1 MNTIILTYLSAL
13 NLFRGATSLS
23 SNAQRTTRRFLAAL
37 AVLTAAGTIAQA
49 QLPEVL
55 PQADVYLRI
64 KPSFQVYFQVEGERE
79 DGNPVQ
85 MTLGPTAQF
94 YLKPLVKL
102 KKITYFDLDDAKRR
116 PFVIETGYRNIVHP
130 GEADENRWENV
141 ATFHLP
147 IFASILL
154 SDGNTVDRNW
164 QGGVST
170 WKYTQKVTL
179 ERTFAI
185 GHFRF
190 IPGTEVSTDYQSQY
204 SKFSST
210 SVEAKCNFPITRSI
224 QLSADW
230 EHQNNTGKDP
240 NKQIN
245 NVGLGVHFYLSIVHD
260 KTGIKERSKKGADP
274 TKTD

>member
-1 MNTIILTYLSAL
+1 MNPIIFTFLSAL
-13 NLFRGATSLS
+13 NLLRGATSLN

-37 AVLTAAGTIAQA
+37 AVLTVAGTIAQA

-94 YLKPLVKL
+94 YLKPLLKL
-102 KKITYFDLDDAKRR
+102 KKITYFDLDDAKKR
-116 PFVIETGYRNIVHP
+116 PFVIATGYRNIIHP
-130 GEADENRWENV
+130 GEANENRWEDV

-147 IFASILL
+147 LFASILL
-154 SDGNTVDRNW
+154 SDGNTVDLNW
-164 QGGVST
+164 QGGVYT
-170 WKYTQKVTL
+170 WKYSQKVTL
-179 ERTFAI
+179 ERAFAI
-185 GHFRF
+185 GHFRL

-210 SVEAKCNFPITRSI
+210 SIEGECNFPITKSI

-230 EHQNNTGKDP
+230 EHQNNTGKKS

-245 NVGLGVHFYLSIVHD
+245 NIGLGAHFYFSIVRD
-260 KTGIKERSKKGADP
+260 KTGIKEQSKKGVDP
-274 TKTD
+274 TRTD

>member
-1 MNTIILTYLSAL
+1 MNPIIFTFLSAL
-13 NLFRGATSLS
+13 NLLRGATSLN

-37 AVLTAAGTIAQA
+37 AGLTVGGTIAQA

-94 YLKPLVKL
+94 YLKPLLKL
-102 KKITYFDLDDAKRR
+102 KKITSFDRDDAKKR
-116 PFVIETGYRNIVHP
+116 PFVIETGYRNIIHP
-130 GEADENRWENV
+130 GEANENRWENV

-147 IFASILL
+147 LFASILL

-164 QGGVST
+164 QGGVYT
-170 WKYTQKVTL
+170 WKYSQKVTL
-179 ERTFAI
+179 ERAFAI
-185 GHFRF
+185 GHFHL

-210 SVEAKCNFPITRSI
+210 SIEAKCNFPITKSI

-230 EHQNNTGKDP
+230 EHQNNTGKKP

-245 NVGLGVHFYLSIVHD
+245 NVGLGAHFYFSIVHD
-260 KTGIKERSKKGADP
+260 KTGIKKRSKKDVDP
-274 TKTD
+274 TRTD

>member
-1 MNTIILTYLSAL
+1 MIAIIFSYLSAL
-13 NLFRGATSLS
+13 NPFRGATSFNS
-23 SNAQRTTRRFLAAL
+23 SAQRTTRRFLSAL
-37 AVLTAAGTIAQA
+37 ALLIVAGTIAQA

-64 KPSFQVYFQVEGERE
+64 RPRFQVYFQMEGERE

-102 KKITYFDLDDAKRR
+102 KEITYFDADESKKR
-116 PFVIETGYRNIVHP
+116 PFVIATGYRNIVHP
-130 GEADENRWENV
+130 GEADENRWEDV

-154 SDGNTVDRNW
+154 SDGNTLDLDW
-164 QGGVST
+164 QGGVYT
-170 WKYTQKVTL
+170 WKYSQKLTM
-179 ERTFAI
+179 ERAFAI

-190 IPGTEVSTDYQSQY
+190 IPGAEVSTDYQSQY

-210 SVEAKCNFPITRSI
+210 SIEAKCNFPIIKSI

-230 EHQNNTGKDP
+230 EHQNNTGKKP

-245 NVGLGVHFYLSIVHD
+245 NVGLGAHFYFSIVHEKTRID
-260 KTGIKERSKKGADP
+260 KHSKQDVDP
-274 TKTD
+274 TRTD

>member
-1 MNTIILTYLSAL
+1 MNPIIFTFLSAL
-13 NLFRGATSLS
+13 NLLRGATSLN

-37 AVLTAAGTIAQA
+37 AGLTVGGTIAQA

-94 YLKPLVKL
+94 YLKPLLKL
-102 KKITYFDLDDAKRR
+102 KKITYFDLDDAKKR
-116 PFVIETGYRNIVHP
+116 PFVIATGYRNIIHP
-130 GEADENRWENV
+130 GEANENRWEDV

-147 IFASILL
+147 LFASILL
-154 SDGNTVDRNW
+154 SDGNTVDLNW
-164 QGGVST
+164 QGGVYT
-170 WKYTQKVTL
+170 WKYSQKVTL
-179 ERTFAI
+179 ERAFAI
-185 GHFRF
+185 GHFRL

-210 SVEAKCNFPITRSI
+210 SIEGECNFPITKSI

-230 EHQNNTGKDP
+230 EHQNNTGKKS

-245 NVGLGVHFYLSIVHD
+245 NIGLGAHFYFSIVRD
-260 KTGIKERSKKGADP
+260 KTGIKEQSKKGVDP
-274 TKTD
+274 TRTD